1 MELHNSETNNN
12 NKNSETIIQEKN
24 KNKIE
29 NITTDK
35 KPLIISPLQSENVT
49 IIVKSPMLENKK
61 SLKSKIEGALET
73 MKENTS
79 NTVDKVVKGGEQDI
93 NSFKRNTQSVSQSKQ
108 QQQQSIEEF
117 VIPVIGEKYSFSKNI
132 LSEDIIIEK
141 RWEEKDEMKI
151 PIRYEKLFV
160 NDKEIDVYSNSK
172 HGILSQIKGKI
183 STLVHPHRDNGETKE
198 NEDDKKN
205 QSNHK
210 DNENQ
215 KSKEPQLEGEKVSL
229 FDSQQMENKNLQLS
243 QGNNSKELT
252 NNNKYQTLIP
262 LYAEEITIS
271 KKMVK
276 VGEIVISKRRIV
288 ETENVEVDAIKEQ
301 IKVQYADGRKEKI
314 TD

>member
-1 MELHNSETNNN
+1 MESHNSETNNN
-12 NKNSETIIQEKN
+12 NSSDTIIQKKN

-35 KPLIISPLQSENVT
+35 KPVIISPLQSENVS
-49 IIVKSPMLENKK
+49 IIVKSPILENQK

-93 NSFKRNTQSVSQSKQ
+93 NSFKRNTESISQSN
-108 QQQQSIEEF
+108 QQQSIEEF
-117 VIPVIGEKYSFSKNI
+117 VIPVIGEKYSFSKNV

-141 RWEEKDEMKI
+141 RWEEKDEIKI

-183 STLVHPHRDNGETKE
+183 TDLVHPHRDNGETKE
-198 NEDDKKN
+198 NEDDNKN
-205 QSNHK
+205 QNNNNK

-215 KSKEPQLEGEKVSL
+215 KREESQLKGEKVPL

-252 NNNKYQTLIP
+252 NNNKYETLIP
-262 LYAEEITIS
+262 LYAEEVTVS

-276 VGEIVISKRRIV
+276 VGEIVIRKRRIV